1 MNDFVGQQQDIP
13 ENIAA
18 INHSGFVSWSR
29 DNSLSP
35 DFKLQFDAE
44 RIPVLGIRQVKVWG
58 LQVDDERALPGH
70 ERTSVKGEVL
80 WEIVL
85 EAKDG
90 SHYNV
95 NSDFVVAAS

>member
-13 ENIAA
+13 ENIDA
-18 INHSGFVSWSR
+18 INQSGFVSWSR

-58 LQVDDERALPGH
+58 LQVDDERALLGH

-85 EAKDG
+85 EANDG